1 MDKGWGL
8 TLDSIAIN
16 SFLNKRSRG
25 ILESGPMLDMPVGD
39 ERREVDFFAEKTR
52 SVSVK
57 KENSHV
63 DEAAITD
70 LDVNV
75 IKNAY
80 IPTELSSLFFFFCQN
95 CWLIYGVLP
104 FLPCF
109 WQTGLNLLTANAGS
123 DQSTVEDENPD
134 RENKRAKIEVRG
146 EEEKAIILNLIWF
159 YSVFVNFGGFW
170 FRWRNCKWSLNVW
183 MPRTKS
189 CEGCWTRWPTTTA
202 LFRCI
207 SSHLC
212 SSRASRTVEP
222 KASKNMG

>member
-80 IPTELSSLFFFFCQN
+80 IPTELSSLFFFFLSKL
-95 CWLIYGVLP
+95 LIDIWGFVL
-104 FLPCF
+104 
-109 WQTGLNLLTANAGS
+109 S
-123 DQSTVEDENPD
+123 
-134 RENKRAKIEVRG
+134 
-146 EEEKAIILNLIWF
+146 
-159 YSVFVNFGGFW
+159 SVFLTDWV
-170 FRWRNCKWSLNVW
+170 
-183 MPRTKS
+183 
-189 CEGCWTRWPTTTA
+189 E
-202 LFRCI
+202 
-207 SSHLC
+207 SSDC
-212 SSRASRTVEP
+212 
-222 KASKNMG
+222 

>member
-25 ILESGPMLDMPVGD
+25 ILESGPMLDTPVGD

-52 SVSVK
+52 NVSVK

-80 IPTELSSLFFFFCQN
+80 IPTELSSLFFFLSKL
-95 CWLIYGVLP
+95 LI
-104 FLPCF
+104 
-109 WQTGLNLLTANAGS
+109 
-123 DQSTVEDENPD
+123 E
-134 RENKRAKIEVRG
+134 
-146 EEEKAIILNLIWF
+146 IWGF
-159 YSVFVNFGGFW
+159 ALSSVFLTDWV
-170 FRWRNCKWSLNVW
+170 
-183 MPRTKS
+183 
-189 CEGCWTRWPTTTA
+189 E
-202 LFRCI
+202 
-207 SSHLC
+207 SSDC
-212 SSRASRTVEP
+212 
-222 KASKNMG
+222 